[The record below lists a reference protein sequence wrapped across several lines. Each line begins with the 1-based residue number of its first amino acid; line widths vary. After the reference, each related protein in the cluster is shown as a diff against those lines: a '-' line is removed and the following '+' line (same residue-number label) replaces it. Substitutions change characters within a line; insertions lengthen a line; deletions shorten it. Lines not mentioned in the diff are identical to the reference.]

1 MNQADQYFA
10 YLLAEYKRLQREQR
24 RELQKMPAGKLLARV
39 ENGKNYYMQFV
50 SKSANHGEVIR
61 RGITQN
67 QPLLHALA
75 RKGYLRQSLKLLDK
89 NIPALEK
96 LLAAHKAP
104 TPDNIIKSLPKA
116 YQELPPEAFLPNLR
130 RQMEWETVEYE
141 QNTYRQESKIHI
153 TAKGLKVRSKSEVI
167 IADKLDDYGIPY
179 HYDELIY
186 IENQTLSPDF
196 IILCDASRRA
206 YGSGN
211 HSGKPDGSYR
221 AKPAGG
227 SHSCYWQAGFTS
239 PMDSAEP
246 VDPTGLT
253 STSGPNEQRV
263 SGRPADTNNLMYWE
277 HCGRVNDP
285 AYMRHHKWK
294 MSMYE
299 KAGIVPWKNL
309 IITYDDEQGNID
321 ARIID
326 AQIRLKLL

>member
-1 MNQADQYFA
+1 MNQADQYLA
-10 YLLAEYKRLQREQR
+10 YLLAEYKALQKAQK
-24 RELQKMPAGKLLARV
+24 RELKKSPPGQLSTRIKGGKR
-39 ENGKNYYMQFV
+39 YYVQVF
-50 SKSANHGEVIR
+50 SEAFDHNRRTR

-75 RKGYLRQSLKLLDK
+75 RKKYLQQSLKLLDK

-104 TPDNIIKSLPKA
+104 TPDNIIKSLPEA
-116 YQELPPEAFLPNLR
+116 CQELPPEAFLPELR
-130 RQMEWETVEYE
+130 EQNQWADTEYE

-167 IADKLDDYGIPY
+167 IADKLDAYGIPY

-196 IILCDASRRA
+196 IILCGTSRSRA

-211 HSGKPDGSYR
+211 HSSQPDGSYR
-221 AKPAGG
+221 AKPPASHHSGRWAGP
-227 SHSCYWQAGFTS
+227 AS
-239 PMDSAEP
+239 PMDSADP
-246 VDPTGLT
+246 MDPTGQARA
-253 STSGPNEQRV
+253 SGPNEQRT
-263 SGRPADTNNLMYWE
+263 SGRPAGANNLVYWE

-294 MSMYE
+294 LSMYE

-309 IITYDDEQGNID
+309 ILTYDNEQGNID
-321 ARIID
+321 ARIIE
-326 AQIRLKLL
+326 AEIKNKLL

>member
-1 MNQADQYFA
+1 MNQADQYLA
-10 YLLAEYKRLQREQR
+10 YLLAEYKKLQKAQR
-24 RELQKMPAGKLLARV
+24 RELRKLPPGKLLARI
-39 ENGKNYYMQFV
+39 ENGKKYYMQFWSESSDDGTKQV
-50 SKSANHGEVIR
+50 R

-75 RKGYLRQSLKLLDK
+75 RKKYLQQSLKLLEK

-116 YQELPPEAFLPNLR
+116 YEELPPEAFLPELTDKN
-130 RQMEWETVEYE
+130 QWADAEYE
-141 QNTYRQESKIHI
+141 QNAYRQEAKIHI
-153 TAKGLKVRSKSEVI
+153 TARGLKVRSKSEVI
-167 IADKLDDYGIPY
+167 IADKLDAYGIPY

-196 IILCDASRRA
+196 IILRSTGGT

-211 HSGKPDGSYR
+211 HSSEKDGSYR
-221 AKPAGG
+221 AKPAGD
-227 SHSCYWQAGFTS
+227 SHNGH
-239 PMDSAEP
+239 
-246 VDPTGLT
+246 L
-253 STSGPNEQRV
+253 
-263 SGRPADTNNLMYWE
+263 PADPISPAGSPAQADLNHSGCPAEASGLMYWE
-277 HCGRVNDP
+277 HCGMVNDP

-294 MSMYE
+294 LKMYE

-309 IITYDDEQGNID
+309 ILTYDNEQGNID

-326 AQIRLKLL
+326 AEIKLKLL